1 MENTKTTELR
11 RRKSSV
17 KAKLMSA
24 VAMLLVS
31 VIMLSSSTYAWF
43 VLSTAPEVKGMSTT
57 VGANGSLEIA
67 LLDDS
72 TDTALITS
80 GVGDSSA
87 IQDVTAANITWGNL
101 VDLSS
106 AAYGLQNTKL
116 YPAALNFAAE
126 ANDRLAS
133 LYGMLKYPVYGL
145 DGRVA
150 ELSADTWAGRYIDGA
165 FQASNTHFG
174 VRAVGTGE
182 NVNPLAFA
190 FNQAKEKYQ
199 SFMIS
204 ALNQATNSLKTNGDV
219 LMKLANVHSENR
231 DATFTEEDVQAIRD
245 ALAGVQKAADNLKKA
260 IQNAYEASRLAGG
273 QTASPDV
280 YLLNIDDFTEMSTE
294 VGAYKQLQL
303 DIDDAVRS
311 IPETGSNADGSY
323 SWDDISVAMRA
334 LVDSEGMKMNGMTF
348 ADLQDLM
355 KRYREDPSS
364 LTSEETA
371 KLQEMIN
378 SRKADAEIASG
389 LYSQVADFVDDYSVS
404 DLTVEVPLNGLTAI
418 ISVTLTVHK
427 SVAEAHEVH
436 MNTVLGGLTPPEGN
450 AAPIINN
457 QYGYIIDLAF
467 RCNADTTLTLSTAAR
482 RVSSDEEDK
491 TMGGGSTFT
500 VTQPGVAE
508 ADMQK
513 LAKALRVVFVQN
525 DPAGTNYQILGVAGL
540 AAFDVALTANAENK
554 YELHMYD
561 YAVDAN
567 GGIKLNAQK
576 ADDSITA
583 LVADQAQ
590 CISALVYLDGNYVDY
605 AMNGVEGALNL
616 QFGSTAELD
625 PMKYSGYVE
634 PTTASGGEEGT
645 PDIPAPEAP

>member
-67 LLDDS
+67 LLNDS

-106 AAYGLQNTKL
+106 TAYGLQNTKL
-116 YPAALNFAAE
+116 YPAALNFAAG

-133 LYGMLKYPVYGL
+133 PYSMLQYPVYGL

-150 ELSADTWAGRYIDGA
+150 QLNADTEAGKYDGGVFKADARYYGVRVVGSADDAD
-165 FQASNTHFG
+165 
-174 VRAVGTGE
+174 
-182 NVNPLAFA
+182 PLALA
-190 FNQAKEKYQ
+190 FRQSKERYAN
-199 SFMIS
+199 SML
-204 ALNQATNSLKTNGDV
+204 AARDEAVRSLKANGDV
-219 LMKLANVHSENR
+219 LMELARIHSANR

-245 ALAGVQKAADNLKKA
+245 ALAGVQKAADQLKLA
-260 IQNAYEASRLAGG
+260 IQNAYRAYLLADGGDASTEAS
-273 QTASPDV
+273 S
-280 YLLNIDDFTEMSTE
+280 LNIEEFTAMADQ
-294 VGAYKQLQL
+294 VAAYKQLQA
-303 DIDDAVRS
+303 DIDAAAAP
-311 IPETGSNADGSY
+311 ITPSNEDGSY
-323 SWDDISVAMRA
+323 SWNDISVAMRA
-334 LVDSEGMKMNGMTF
+334 LVDSDNMKMNGKTF
-348 ADLQDLM
+348 EDLQDLM
-355 KRYREDPSS
+355 NRVNADNS
-364 LTSEETA
+364 LTEEETA
-371 KLQEMIN
+371 WLNEMIDN
-378 SRKADAEIASG
+378 KTANAEIGSG
-389 LYSQVADFVDDYSVS
+389 LYSQVADFVDDYSVN
-404 DLTVEVPLNGLTAI
+404 DLKVVVPFKGINMTI
-418 ISVTLTVHK
+418 TVTLVVHK
-427 SVAEAHEVH
+427 SVPEAYKVP
-436 MNTVLGGLTPPEGN
+436 MGNVIDGFDSPSGSSTAVINTP
-450 AAPIINN
+450 
-457 QYGYIIDLAF
+457 YGYVIDLAF

-491 TMGGGSTFT
+491 TMGGGSIFT
-500 VTQPGVAE
+500 VTQAGVAE

-540 AAFDVALTANAENK
+540 AASNEALTANAENK

-576 ADDSITA
+576 TDDSITE

-616 QFGSTAELD
+616 QFGSTAELR
-625 PMKYSGYVE
+625 PMEYSGYVE
-634 PTTASGGEEGT
+634 PTTSSGGEEGT
-645 PDIPAPEAP
+645 PDTPAPEAP